1 MKRFVMGCAL
11 MVAALGAAAQPK
23 EVAVVTGAGASFPA
37 PLYARWA
44 ADYHQATGVR
54 VNYQSIGSGA
64 GVRQIEAATVDF
76 GASDAPLAQE
86 ELVAKAL
93 VQFPTVIGG
102 IVPVVNIPGIAA
114 GQLRLD
120 GAVLADI
127 YLGRITHWND
137 ARLVALNPDVALP
150 DAAIAVVR
158 RADASGST
166 FVFSHYLSAV
176 SEVWRASVGTGTALN
191 WPLGVGGK
199 GNEGVA
205 AFVRRLPHAIG
216 YVEFAHAK
224 QGGLAWVQ
232 LRNREGHFVAPG
244 AASFRAAAAGAD
256 WGAGFY
262 QILTHQPGQET
273 WPIASATF
281 VLLRRVQ
288 DKPQQAKAVLR
299 FFDWAYGLGDASAA
313 ALDYVALPQQVKD
326 AVMHS
331 WGEIRD
337 AAGQSIAPN

>member
-11 MVAALGAAAQPK
+11 MVAALGATAQSK
-23 EVAVVTGAGASFPA
+23 DVVTGAGASFPA

-44 ADYHQATGVR
+44 ADYHQATGMR

-76 GASDAPLAQE
+76 GASDAPLTQE
-86 ELVAKAL
+86 ELATKAL

-102 IVPVVNIPGIAA
+102 IVPVVNLPGIAA

-127 YLGRITHWND
+127 YLGRITRWND
-137 ARLVALNPDVALP
+137 ARLVALNLDVALP

-166 FVFSHYLSAV
+166 FVFTHYLSAV
-176 SEVWRASVGTGTALN
+176 SGPWREQVGTGTSVN

-232 LRNREGHFVAPG
+232 MRNREGHFVAPG

-262 QILTHQPGQET
+262 QILTHQPGQEA

-299 FFDWAYGLGDASAA
+299 FFDWAYGQGDASAA

-331 WGEIRD
+331 WGDIQD
-337 AAGQSIAPN
+337 AAGQSITSN